1 MAFEFHL
8 PDIGEGLAEA
18 TIVSWLV
25 PVGGSTGLDQPMVE
39 LETDKA
45 IVEMPAPRAGGS
57 GASSRRSRRRND
69 RSGLARR
76 DRHSWRSVDTECGAA
91 PAAGRGQADRRQPRR
106 VRGDA
111 HR

>member
-25 PVGGSTGLDQPMVE
+25 PVGGTIGLDQPMVE

-45 IVEMPAPRAGGS
+45 IVEMPAPRAGVVLHH
-57 GASSRRSRRRND
+57 GAPAGATIAVDSLLVVIGTPGEAWTPSAAPPRSSARSSRS
-69 RSGLARR
+69 SAT
-76 DRHSWRSVDTECGAA
+76 SKS
-91 PAAGRGQADRRQPRR
+91 PR
-106 VRGDA
+106 
-111 HR
+111 